1 MRTPKPLPEM
11 FRGRDFTVAE
21 AKVAGISSSRL
32 RRSDLDAPFRGI
44 RSPTGSLSTADLTH
58 AESAENYWDALRAM
72 ALARAAAYAP
82 ALDPRAA
89 FSHLTAAKAH
99 GFPLRSAQM
108 RDLEVHVSTATRE
121 ARPRARGVTAHFS
134 PRDLRAVVMA
144 SGLRVTTPV
153 QTWVALSGNMST
165 VELVGIGDHLL
176 RRKRPDATLGQLQR
190 AVDRAAGRHGV
201 KRLRE
206 ALELIRPRT
215 DSVRETQVRLLLT
228 DAGLPEPRVN
238 APLHDLEGR
247 FIRHGD
253 MVYPEYGVL
262 VEYDGEQH
270 RTDDEQYHRDKRQL
284 EQLIAAGWIVVHVLK
299 ADMRDHAGV
308 AQRVRRALHARGWR

>member
-1 MRTPKPLPEM
+1 MRTPQPLPER

-21 AKVAGISSSRL
+21 AKAAGISSGRL
-32 RRSDLDAPFRGI
+32 RRSDIEAPFRGI
-44 RSPTGSLSTADLTH
+44 RSPAGSLATVDLAH
-58 AESAENYWDALRAM
+58 AERAEDYWHALRAM
-72 ALARAAAYAP
+72 ALARAAAYTPLLGAH
-82 ALDPRAA
+82 AA

-99 GFPLRSAQM
+99 GFPLRAAQM
-108 RDLEVHVSTATRE
+108 RDLKVHVSTATRA
-121 ARPRARGVTAHFS
+121 ARPRAHGVAAHFS
-134 PRDLRAVVMA
+134 PRDLHAVVLA
-144 SGLRVTTPV
+144 SGLRVTTAV
-153 QTWVALSGNMST
+153 QTWIALSADMST
-165 VELVGIGDHLL
+165 PELVGIGDHLL
-176 RRKRPDATLGQLQR
+176 RRTRPDASLGQLQR

-215 DSVRETQVRLLLT
+215 DSVRETEVRLLLI

-238 APLHDLEGR
+238 APLHDLDGH

-253 MVYPEYGVL
+253 MVYPEYRVL

-284 EQLIAAGWIVVHVLK
+284 EQLIAAGWLVVHVLK
-299 ADMRDHAGV
+299 ADMRDRAGI